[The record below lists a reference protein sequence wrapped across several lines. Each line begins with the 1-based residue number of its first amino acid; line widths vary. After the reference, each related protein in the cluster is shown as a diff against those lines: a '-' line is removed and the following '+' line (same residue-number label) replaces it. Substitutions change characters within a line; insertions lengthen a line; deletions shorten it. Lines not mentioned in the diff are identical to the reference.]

1 MILFVLKM
9 KQPVFLKAVDLLA
22 QLLALALPW
31 VYFMLTL
38 QKNEYIHLEHFI
50 MSCFIIGGC
59 QLVSYFINR
68 FFFPKKY
75 YATSRH
81 WYELALL
88 LIVAMIVIAVV
99 MKALA
104 LAVILLVYISPVIVF
119 WYFGITVAEL
129 IKVWKQYSL

>member
-1 MILFVLKM
+1 MIHPILLK
-9 KQPVFLKAVDLLA
+9 FIDLSA

-31 VYFMLTL
+31 VYFVLTL
-38 QKNEYIHLEHFI
+38 QKKEYIHLEHYI

-68 FFFPKKY
+68 FFLQKAYHVK
-75 YATSRH
+75 SRH

-88 LIVAMIVIAVV
+88 LILAMIIIAIV

-104 LAVILLVYISPVIVF
+104 LVVILLVYISPVMVA
-119 WYFGITVAEL
+119 WYFVITIAEL